1 MNARFV
7 GPLVALAILTAV
19 LGTPS
24 VARAVNYEHGMIL
37 VENPTNNPIVVT
49 VRHDD
54 GRTETVEVG
63 SYRKAVLNGCCFE
76 HGHGYPM
83 TAVYASHTAQIVPT
97 VVHPWTCP
105 RRDGSSYAYAR
116 VILSTGTGRSILNTV
131 VDGSCYSG

>member
-7 GPLVALAILTAV
+7 APFLALAVLVA
-19 LGTPS
+19 PS
-24 VARAVNYEHGMIL
+24 AARAVNYEHGMIR
-37 VENPTNNPIVVT
+37 VENPTSNAIVVSVT
-49 VRHDD
+49 HDD

-76 HGHGYPM
+76 HGHGYSM
-83 TAVYASHTAQIVPT
+83 TAVYAGRTAPIVPT
-97 VVHPWTCP
+97 IVHPWTCP

-131 VDGSCYSG
+131 YDGNCYPG